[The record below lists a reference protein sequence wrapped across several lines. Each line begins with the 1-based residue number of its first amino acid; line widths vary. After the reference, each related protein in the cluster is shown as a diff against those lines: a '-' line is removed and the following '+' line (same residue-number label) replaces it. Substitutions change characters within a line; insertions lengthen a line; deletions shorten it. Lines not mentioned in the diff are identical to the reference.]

1 MRTTKLLNALLLMA
15 ATALAA
21 CQHDDGE
28 ALLTLRGENLC
39 RPQKMT
45 VVDSTASW
53 NQGDTVWINGERCT
67 VSIDGEGRAT
77 TRVRRADSYSAIFPA
92 SIVTNDNNVRLPH
105 EYHYSSDVQGRQ
117 QIDLPMMASS
127 EGEGLDFFH
136 LTGAVMV
143 KFVNHR
149 SETVTVDRITV
160 KSDAFA
166 LSGNRPIDFAD
177 TAQAPLPI
185 ASPTDSSVTVL
196 FDRHPVQV
204 AFDDTL
210 AVLVPVAPVGNTNHF
225 TVEVVTHIDGR
236 RYTIRNTQ
244 RNAHPNPRNALAYAY
259 MWLTDTC
266 RSFSLFHEDGNGANR
281 TMHISSAS
289 DFLLFQQAI
298 NNGWTHDGNPY
309 STFKYTIDANIDM
322 SGCEIEPINGF
333 TGTSF
338 NGNGHTISN
347 LTISSANTY
356 CTLFDT
362 IRASGTTISNLTF
375 DNVVINCIGSTPT
388 RYISPLIGRLST
400 ACTISN
406 CTISV
411 SRINT
416 STIENIYYGGI
427 IATNGSNATIT
438 NCQIENVFSLTSN
451 NKVYFGGIV
460 GQANA
465 NVTCSNCKIYNNGI
479 NINAG
484 GIIYSGG
491 AIGDGSTKS
500 HSLSDVNCTD
510 SITTHTDSDYTY
522 CGGLIGWM
530 HRTIS
535 SANIILSN
543 CNISGK
549 LAASTNG
556 DKQLYIGTIYGY
568 GNYSYK
574 YGFRSSSYS
583 HNLQY
588 PPSGGLIISGDPTGT
603 Y

>member
-53 NQGDTVWINGERCT
+53 NQGDTVWINGERYT
-67 VSIDGEGRAT
+67 VNIDGEGRAT

-127 EGEGLDFFH
+127 EGEGLAFFH

-298 NNGWTHDGNPY
+298 NNGWTHDGTPY

-347 LTISSANTY
+347 LTISSQTSCCA
-356 CTLFDT
+356 LFDSVT
-362 IRASGTTISNLTF
+362 NCIISNLKLPNITLICGSEVENISPFVAKAHQSTFINCSTTISAIEFTESPTGT
-375 DNVVINCIGSTPT
+375 INFGGFAAITGGAITLDSCNIVG
-388 RYISPLIGRLST
+388 T
-400 ACTISN
+400 AN
-406 CTISV
+406 
-411 SRINT
+411 IN
-416 STIENIYYGGI
+416 SGEKI
-427 IATNGSNATIT
+427 
-438 NCQIENVFSLTSN
+438 
-451 NKVYFGGIV
+451 YFGGLV
-460 GQANA
+460 GALKKDVLRKTLKATSCNIEFR
-465 NVTCSNCKIYNNGI
+465 NVRLLSTTGVV
-479 NINAG
+479 AG
-484 GIIYSGG
+484 GII
-491 AIGDGSTKS
+491 GDSQR
-500 HSLSDVNCTD
+500 LQD
-510 SITTHTDSDYTY
+510 SIKRCTLFIQISTSTSSGYIRA
-522 CGGLIGWM
+522 GGLVGTLNM
-530 HRTIS
+530 SNQNPSTLHGQNDTIRGY
-535 SANIILSN
+535 IQVE
-543 CNISGK
+543 
-549 LAASTNG
+549 NG
-556 DKQLYIGTIYGY
+556 SYNIGTIYGRGRAPQY
-568 GNYSYK
+568 YDYSTCDVTDLDIPDK
-574 YGFRSSSYS
+574 IN
-583 HNLQY
+583 HH
-588 PPSGGLIISGDPTGT
+588 PAGT